1 MLTPAQ
7 ISIEGFIRHV
17 THIIIEQFV
26 NDPLGPLRGL
36 SRDWVYALDEEAV
49 WKIAR
54 EDKETLAERRR
65 LEDMIEKLQRAQHV
79 SGTARARVASLE
91 A

>member
-1 MLTPAQ
+1 M
-7 ISIEGFIRHV
+7 

-26 NDPLGPLRGL
+26 NDPTGPLRGL
-36 SRDWVYALDEEAV
+36 SRDWVYGLDEEAV

-65 LEDMIEKLQRAQHV
+65 HEDVIEKLQRAQHV
-79 SGTARARVASLE
+79 SETARARVASLE
-91 A
+91 G